1 MIKGSRFHHIGYA
14 VKDII
19 ETAENYISMGW
30 VLSEVYVDVIQNS
43 QIAFLKKEGFPLIE
57 LVAAVDD
64 KSPVVN
70 TLKKS
75 GVSPYHVC
83 YEVDD
88 IDIAIKELNEMSFFT
103 LFDPVPAIAFENRL
117 ICYLYSV
124 SVGLIELVSAK

>member
-103 LFDPVPAIAFENRL
+103 MFDPIPNFRL
-117 ICYLYSV
+117 LTNN
-124 SVGLIELVSAK
+124 

>member
-14 VKDII
+14 VKDIF

-103 LFDPVPAIAFENRL
+103 LFDPVPAIAIENRL